1 MGSVPVGHAWLQ
13 IVVKQTVSR
22 SLGSRIRAS
31 AVQRSW
37 SRSVALGET
46 VSAVRLGQVWPRDC
60 LVALG
65 ETVSAVRLERVWPR
79 DCLVVRQWGGLDEC
93 QSCAM
98 EQVLILALGAFPA
111 AVQTN
116 IVVSKRVASDPG
128 RALGNNDLDKEDIA
142 GLMLCI
148 QQYRSR

>member
-46 VSAVRLGQVWPRDC
+46 VSAVRLGQ
-60 LVALG
+60 
-65 ETVSAVRLERVWPR
+65 VWPR